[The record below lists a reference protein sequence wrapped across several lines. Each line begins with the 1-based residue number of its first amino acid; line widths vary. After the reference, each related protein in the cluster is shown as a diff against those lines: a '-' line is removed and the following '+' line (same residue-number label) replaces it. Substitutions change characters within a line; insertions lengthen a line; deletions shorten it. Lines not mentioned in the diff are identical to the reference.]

1 MHGAI
6 KMKIII
12 KNSSPDPIYKQI
24 SDQLRGLMITGEL
37 KAGDALPSIRNLAKE
52 LRISVI
58 TTKRSYEDLEREG
71 FLETVGGKGTFVAHQ
86 NKEFIKEQKLKII
99 ENKLI
104 EAVDEARMLGIK
116 KKELRDMLDALYE
129 N

>member
-86 NKEFIKEQKLKII
+86 NMNRPITNRTRLPRI
-99 ENKLI
+99 
-104 EAVDEARMLGIK
+104 
-116 KKELRDMLDALYE
+116 
-129 N
+129 

>member
-1 MHGAI
+1 
-6 KMKIII
+6 MKIII
-12 KNSSPDPIYKQI
+12 RNSSPDPIYKQI
-24 SDQLRGLMITGEL
+24 SDQLRGMMITGEL
-37 KAGDALPSIRNLAKE
+37 KEGDALPSIRNLAKD

-99 ENKLI
+99 ENRLS
-104 EAVDEARMLGIK
+104 EAVDEAKMLGLK
-116 KKELRDMLDALYE
+116 KSELREMLDALYE
-129 N
+129 EVL

>member
-1 MHGAI
+1 
-6 KMKIII
+6 
-12 KNSSPDPIYKQI
+12 QI
-24 SDQLRGLMITGEL
+24 SDQLRGMMITGEL
-37 KAGDALPSIRNLAKE
+37 KEGDALPSIRNLAKD

-99 ENKLI
+99 ENRLS
-104 EAVDEARMLGIK
+104 EAVDEAKMLGLK
-116 KKELRDMLDALYE
+116 KSELREMLDALYE
-129 N
+129 EVL